1 MKMAK
6 PDTIDIAAASD
17 LMALLNALEDG
28 YHPVQDDDEDGDTR
42 RFDPEDS
49 EHLRDLYDAI
59 DKILERAPGMPMR
72 VIGGMCY
79 VIMWDRNK
87 IIDPDADTLEM
98 HPTHIQNARDAAR
111 YRLLRR
117 GQHWSVANGIGDTLR
132 AEGLDSEIDARL
144 AEDQNTEES

>member
-6 PDTIDIAAASD
+6 PDTDDVAAASD
-17 LMALLNALEDG
+17 LMALLNDLAGG
-28 YHPVQDDDEDGDTR
+28 YHPAPTDEECPW
-42 RFDPEDS
+42 RFDPDDS

-79 VIMWDRNK
+79 VIMWDQNR

-98 HPTHIQNARDAAR
+98 HPVHIQNARDAAR

-117 GQHWSVANGIGDTLR
+117 GQHWSVVNGIGDTLR